1 MSRSPAGP
9 SSRDG
14 LDADRADDRVGGRVD
29 GTDGVSPPPDEGFVL
44 FREVQGFWR
53 NQLLLVLAPAESLFS
68 GIVLLAIGSQ
78 APPRDQLILLCVW
91 LGVGLTLPLLIV
103 TLRLR
108 TEVTPTMLRAGFV
121 GFPKWRIP
129 LERVESVRAVRVDP
143 VRDLGGWGIRRTK
156 RFGWVQN
163 VAGEDAV
170 VVGMIDGTKRT
181 LGTHEPEEL
190 VNAVL
195 AGAMGEPGRLIV
207 PIGSG
212 RLPDAPAPA

>member
-1 MSRSPAGP
+1 MRDAAADMLSGDGAAVRDEPVQPAP
-9 SSRDG
+9 
-14 LDADRADDRVGGRVD
+14 DD
-29 GTDGVSPPPDEGFVL
+29 GFVL

-53 NQLLLVLAPAESLFS
+53 NTLLLVLAPAESLFS

-78 APPRDQLILLCVW
+78 ASPREQLILLCVW
-91 LGVGLTLPLLIV
+91 LGLGVVLPLLIV

-108 TEVTPTMLRAGFV
+108 TEVTPTVLLAGFV

-129 LERVESVRAVRVDP
+129 LDRVESVRAVRVDP
-143 VRDLGGWGIRRTK
+143 VGDLGGWGVRYKK

-170 VVGMIDGTKRT
+170 VVTLVDGRVRT
-181 LGTHEPEEL
+181 IGTQEPGEL
-190 VNAVL
+190 TNAIL

-207 PIGSG
+207 PIGSRHAG
-212 RLPDAPAPA
+212 